1 MLGVHLH
8 RAQLI
13 LVRLALVNFVAEEFR
28 LNRDIRQLIGKLV
41 VGLEI
46 VRLLQ
51 EI

>member
-1 MLGVHLH
+1 MLGVHLDG
-8 RAQLI
+8 AQLI

-28 LNRDIRQLIGKLV
+28 LYRDIRQLIGKLV